1 MDSVNVPAEI
11 VSNKK
16 GLLQNHKKEEATAL
30 FHEGFK
36 DTEELEEQK
45 KGEEKII

>member
-1 MDSVNVPAEI
+1 V
-11 VSNKK
+11 
-16 GLLQNHKKEEATAL
+16 EATAL